1 MTRLQKTTQTRSL
14 PRTDSS
20 FPMGADVR
28 EGTQSREDFNF
39 SPRLALAEKL
49 ATLLITASV
58 LLLLLSCLPLG

>member
-1 MTRLQKTTQTRSL
+1 
-14 PRTDSS
+14 
-20 FPMGADVR
+20 MGADVR
-28 EGTQSREDFNF
+28 EGTQRREDFTF

>member
-1 MTRLQKTTQTRSL
+1 
-14 PRTDSS
+14 
-20 FPMGADVR
+20 MGADVR
-28 EGTQSREDFNF
+28 EGTQSREDFTF